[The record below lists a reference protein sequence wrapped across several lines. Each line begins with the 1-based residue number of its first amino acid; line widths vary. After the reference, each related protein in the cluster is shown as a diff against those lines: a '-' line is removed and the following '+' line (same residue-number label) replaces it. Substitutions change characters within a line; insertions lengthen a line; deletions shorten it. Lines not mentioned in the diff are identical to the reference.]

1 MTTPIAEAK
10 KVIESLPQD
19 STYDEI
25 IRELIFDKMIKK
37 GLEDSKNNK
46 TISNREMKNRIKQ
59 LIF

>member
-1 MTTPIAEAK
+1 MTIPIVEAK

-25 IRELIFDKMIKK
+25 IRELIFGKMIKK

-46 TISNREMKNRIKQ
+46 TISNQEMKNRIKQ
-59 LIF
+59 W